1 MDKVLFESKAW
12 EIVDSEGMI
21 FLVNKRFKSEGR
33 YDQDVEVTAETFE
46 TAEIKGVKIPKY
58 IREVLAGIFEQL
70 AEEAAE
76 KVEIEQIND
85 TAIVT
90 TPNGPF
96 AVIIGK
102 KFNIDYKDEHGDY
115 YLEDLLF
122 LGCGPAK
129 DCLLFRND
137 RGDILHMEPQKVQRV
152 TISLTQ
158 NMTNEEAHLILELE
172 KEIEADLKP
181 FEAPDL
187 VKTFAIKA
195 AINGDRLVR
204 AIKEGRELPERVTI
218 VSVLNREDIVYN
230 EYNRFTFKQGETYIL
245 EYLDKVSGK
254 IFVISD
260 LFYRGHY
267 KDFLFFN
274 KRGSYWVLMADQ
286 VIKVVQQDK
295 FLGGAF

>member
-1 MDKVLFESKAW
+1 MDKILFESKAW

-33 YDQDVEVTAETFE
+33 YEQDVEVTAETIE
-46 TAEIKGVKIPKY
+46 TAQIKGVKIPEY
-58 IREVLAGIFEQL
+58 IRVALKGIFEQL
-70 AEEAAE
+70 LEAEQAAKE
-76 KVEIEQIND
+76 QVKIEQIND
-85 TAIVT
+85 TVIAT

-96 AVIIGK
+96 ALIIGK
-102 KFNIDYKDEHGDY
+102 TFNIDYKDQHGEY

-152 TISLTQ
+152 TINLEPTDP
-158 NMTNEEAHLILELE
+158 NEAAHLILEME
-172 KEIEADLKP
+172 KQIEEELKP
-181 FEAPDL
+181 FVAPDL
-187 VKTFAIKA
+187 VKLFAVKA

-204 AIKEGRELPERVTI
+204 AIKENEPWTDEDSL
-218 VSVLNREDIVYN
+218 VSSGVMIRNGYTDATLYLS
-230 EYNRFTFKQGETYIL
+230 ETYIL

-267 KDFLFFN
+267 KDFLLFN

-286 VIKVVQQDK
+286 VKKVVQQDK
-295 FLGGAF
+295 FVGGAF